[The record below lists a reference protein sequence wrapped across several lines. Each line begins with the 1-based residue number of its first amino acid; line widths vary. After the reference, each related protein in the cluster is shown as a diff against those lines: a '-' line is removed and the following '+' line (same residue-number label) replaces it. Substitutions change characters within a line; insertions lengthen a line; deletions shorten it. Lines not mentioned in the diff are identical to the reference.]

1 MIFSRALIGA
11 LSLSLALA
19 ALPGS
24 VTAQA
29 AGTVTGTVVDERQRA
44 LQGVTV
50 QLRGPVAR
58 DVATDVSGV
67 FRFVSVPVGDYVVAV
82 ESLGYGRHEREV
94 SVGGGTVTLEFVTE
108 SAPLAIAPLQ
118 VVATTRAGRTPATL
132 PIKVDVIEQAE
143 MVRQQTLVSN
153 PTELLSNIV
162 PSFSPGRQKLSS
174 AGESFRGRRPLFLV
188 DGVPQSNPL
197 RDGRRDGFTI
207 GMEAIE
213 RVEVVFGAN
222 AIQGLGATG
231 GIINYVTISPDE
243 SGELR
248 QRLSLSS
255 TTADDLE
262 GDAFGWRANYLASQR
277 FGEVDVL
284 GSVSWEERGLLF
296 DANGRAIGVDNV
308 QGDIADSRSR
318 NFFGKVGWE
327 PTAAQRLQL
336 MVSDFELEQEGS
348 WVSVDGDRTAG
359 MPTSSV
365 EGEVEGVAPIND
377 VTTISL
383 DYTHRD
389 VLGGEVSA
397 KAYHQDFAALY
408 GGGRFATFQD
418 PDIAPV
424 GELFDQSQNNSRKYG
439 TRLTYAGERLGEAPV
454 DLVAGFDF
462 LRDETYQSLYL
473 TGRNWVP
480 VTRFKNYAPFAQLDV
495 DVTPFLTLS
504 GGLRWE
510 IAQLDVPGF
519 TTIAGNRPDFQ
530 RVSVEGGAPSF
541 DEPLLNVGGVLTPVE
556 GLRFYGSFAQAF
568 TMPDVGRV
576 LRGVSEPGT
585 AVGDFLDLQPIQ
597 TDNLEVGGAYAT
609 ERTRFG
615 LTWFSSESDFGVR
628 LVPNVDGIFQ
638 VRREPTRTSGWE
650 VTGRFDPTADVSLTA
665 AYSILEGRF
674 DGDDDGTF
682 ESDLGAADIGP
693 NRLNVGVDGALGQR
707 FTGRLQAFRY
717 FDRDFR
723 DADADVTA
731 SFDGYTTLDASL
743 SGTLARTTVTVSV
756 SNLLDT
762 QYITYYSQAG
772 TNRDDRYFAGR
783 GRTLTLRLDTRF

>member
-1 MIFSRALIGA
+1 MTFLRALVGL
-11 LSLSLALA
+11 LSLSVALA
-19 ALPGS
+19 SVPGEAR
-24 VTAQA
+24 AQDE
-29 AGTVTGTVVDERQRA
+29 GTVTGTVLDERGRA

-50 QLRGPVAR
+50 ELRGVVAR
-58 DVATDVSGV
+58 DVATDVGGV
-67 FRFVSVPVGDYVVAV
+67 FRFVAVPAGDYVVGV
-82 ESLGYGRHEREV
+82 ESLGYGRSEREV
-94 SVGGGTVTLEFVTE
+94 SVRGGTLALEFVVA

-118 VVATTRAGRTPATL
+118 VVTTTRAGRLPASL

-143 MVRQQTLVSN
+143 LARQQTLVSN
-153 PTELLSNIV
+153 PTELLANIV

-174 AGESFRGRRPLFLV
+174 AGESFRGRRPLFLI

-207 GMEAIE
+207 GTEAIE

-231 GIINYVTISPDE
+231 GIVNFITVSPDE

-248 QRLSLSS
+248 QRLSLS
-255 TTADDLE
+255 TTNSDGLE
-262 GDAFGWRANYLASQR
+262 GDAFGWRGHYLASKR

-284 GSVSWEERGLLF
+284 GSLSYEQRGLLF
-296 DANGRAIGVDNV
+296 DANGRAVGIDNV
-308 QGDIADSRSR
+308 QGDIADSHSR

-336 MVSDFELEQEGS
+336 MVSDFALEQDGG
-348 WVSVDGDRTAG
+348 WVSVAGDRTAG
-359 MPTSSV
+359 VPATSV
-365 EGEVEGVAPIND
+365 EGDVEGVAPIND

-389 VLGGEVSA
+389 VLGGEISA

-439 TRLTYAGERLGEAPV
+439 TRLTFAGERLGEAPV

-480 VTRFKNYAPFAQLDV
+480 VTRFKNSAPFAQVDA
-495 DVTPFLTLS
+495 DVTSFLTLS

-510 IAQLDVPGF
+510 IARLDVPDF
-519 TTIAGNRPDFQ
+519 TTLAGNRSDFE
-530 RVSVEGGAPSF
+530 RVTVDGGTPSF

-576 LRGVSEPGT
+576 LRGVSEFGT
-585 AVGDFLDLQPIQ
+585 AVEDFLDLQPIE
-597 TDNLEVGGAYAT
+597 TDNLELGGAYAT
-609 ERTRFG
+609 ERSRVG
-615 LTWFSSESDFGVR
+615 LTWFSSESDFGIR

-650 VTGRFDPTADVSLTA
+650 LTGRFDPTVDVSLTA
-665 AYSILEGRF
+665 AYSLLEGRY

-693 NRLNVGVDGALGQR
+693 NRLNLGIDGALGR
-707 FTGRLQAFRY
+707 TFTGRLQAFHY

-723 DADADVTA
+723 DGDGAITT
-731 SFDGYTTLDASL
+731 SFDGYTTVDASI
-743 SGTLARTTVTVSV
+743 SGALARTTVTVSV
-756 SNLLDT
+756 SNLLDE

-772 TNRDDRYFAGR
+772 TTLDARYFAGR